1 MGVDLYQPFTNPVT
15 RETFRCLR
23 SNEEAYITAW
33 IVQAGGCVP
42 IEHIHPNQ
50 DEILHIEQG
59 EVRVRLNGR
68 DRIGVAG
75 QTVTIPRGAR
85 HIACNPKWETLRGT
99 LEYRPGLD
107 SYKLFQ
113 CFGGLTLDG
122 DIGSRGL
129 VNVAKMLYFM
139 QRMGVRATARPAFV
153 PDPVF
158 NLFKIIFFVA
168 GSVAGWERLYRRY
181 TE

>member
-1 MGVDLYQPFTNPVT
+1 MAVDLYQPFTNPVT
-15 RETFRCLR
+15 RETFRCLC
-23 SNEEAYITAW
+23 SDEEAYITAW

-85 HIACNPKWETLRGT
+85 HIACNPK
-99 LEYRPGLD
+99 
-107 SYKLFQ
+107 S
-113 CFGGLTLDG
+113 G
-122 DIGSRGL
+122 DASL
-129 VNVAKMLYFM
+129 H
-139 QRMGVRATARPAFV
+139 ARISNPAWI
-153 PDPVF
+153 PTSCSSALAD
-158 NLFKIIFFVA
+158 
-168 GSVAGWERLYRRY
+168 
-181 TE
+181 